1 MQGLRFGDRVPYRGR
16 NWKVIIEIPPRS
28 ESFLADNQKAEKKNK
43 HIFILYF
50 FKKRIQP
57 GSVAL
62 VFNGTLKESS
72 PLFSIPP
79 KDCIDLVDSQ

>member
-16 NWKVIIEIPPRS
+16 NRKVIIEIPPRS
-28 ESFLADNQKAEKKNK
+28 ESFLADSQKAEKKN
-43 HIFILYF
+43 IFLFYIF

-57 GSVAL
+57 GSVAF

-79 KDCIDLVDSQ
+79 KDRIDLLGSQ

>member
-16 NWKVIIEIPPRS
+16 NRKVIIEIPPCS
-28 ESFLADNQKAEKKNK
+28 ESFLADNQKAEKKT

-72 PLFSIPP
+72 PLFSVPP